1 MTAFGTRK
9 TGVIFNGMYVLKIGG
24 SAADFGMIG
33 GGATAWHGS
42 LRRHSNRP
50 RVRAER

>member
-1 MTAFGTRK
+1 MYD
-9 TGVIFNGMYVLKIGG
+9 GMYVPKIGG
-24 SAADFGMIG
+24 SAADFCMIG

-50 RVRAER
+50 RVRFDR